1 MASILANINCV
12 FKYLNEE
19 YEPDSDVY
27 TEFLEQYDEVKGIRD
42 KMQKLSKT
50 IASYRENC
58 AKLDELK
65 REFDAELKNRNILL
79 NGKIFEIENALKAN
93 AEELAQSERLIE
105 EIAVQQRK
113 NQADMESAY
122 QYSNMLLK
130 QKPGFFAPKS
140 RKLEH
145 EQLTAE
151 ASAQLKALREK
162 RASPQP
168 KGKRSAR

>member
-65 REFDAELKNRNILL
+65 RESDAEPEKQEH
-79 NGKIFEIENALKAN
+79 FA
-93 AEELAQSERLIE
+93 
-105 EIAVQQRK
+105 QRK
-113 NQADMESAY
+113 D
-122 QYSNMLLK
+122 L
-130 QKPGFFAPKS
+130 
-140 RKLEH
+140 
-145 EQLTAE
+145 
-151 ASAQLKALREK
+151 
-162 RASPQP
+162 
-168 KGKRSAR
+168 